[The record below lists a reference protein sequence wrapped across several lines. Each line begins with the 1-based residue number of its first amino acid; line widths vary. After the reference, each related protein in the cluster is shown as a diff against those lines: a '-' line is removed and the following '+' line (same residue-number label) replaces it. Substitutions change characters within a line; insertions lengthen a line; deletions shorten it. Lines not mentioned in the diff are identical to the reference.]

1 MKILISLIKDSSVP
15 KIDSY
20 LLLVLPIKSKL
31 SKNPLLVIHIFE
43 GFLLNFLPIAGKK
56 TSPPAAPKEDLSS
69 LEYLQSLRKDIDQY
83 RSNIED
89 NINTIQSFD
98 SGPTS
103 APRNHPLT
111 QRSPPVTEEKEK
123 KLLIHGL
130 VSPRNNT
137 EQRVSYKNKYK
148 NVESKV
154 AKHIENIGTHQTDSS
169 ISHDLKSHRATP
181 QNKGLIG
188 SVGGLKS
195 GASSKKSLNN
205 VAGTRVSSRAK
216 LADVEEKERKS
227 NTSSSKMQ
235 NKFMNAQNAIN
246 FVEKLISD
254 FKVGN
259 KV

>member
-1 MKILISLIKDSSVP
+1 
-15 KIDSY
+15 
-20 LLLVLPIKSKL
+20 
-31 SKNPLLVIHIFE
+31 
-43 GFLLNFLPIAGKK
+43 
-56 TSPPAAPKEDLSS
+56 LSS
-69 LEYLQSLRKDIDQY
+69 LEYLQNLRKDIDQY

-111 QRSPPVTEEKEK
+111 QRSPPEKPEEK
-123 KLLIHGL
+123 KLLINGL
-130 VSPRNNT
+130 VSPRNP
-137 EQRVSYKNKYK
+137 ERPSYKVSNNYK

-154 AKHIENIGTHQTDSS
+154 AKHIENTGTHQTDSS
-169 ISHDLKSHRATP
+169 IAHELKSHRATP

-188 SVGGLKS
+188 SVSGIKS
-195 GASSKKSLNN
+195 GSSSKKSLNN
-205 VAGTRVSSRAK
+205 VANTRVSSRAK

-227 NTSSSKMQ
+227 NSNKIQSKY
-235 NKFMNAQNAIN
+235 MNAQNAIS

-259 KV
+259 KI